1 MTPTELDLGAL
12 AMAAADAARPDF
24 EARGRE
30 IRLNAA
36 GKVMVRGDSE
46 ALSDLF
52 VELVDNAKKF
62 SLSWAELSVRR
73 ETDRVAIIATN
84 DTALPAGSVDPV
96 FDRFTRLS
104 NARDLP
110 GVGLGLARVKEIVA
124 LHNGRASAR
133 VADGVFTL
141 RINL

>member
-1 MTPTELDLGAL
+1 
-12 AMAAADAARPDF
+12 
-24 EARGRE
+24 
-30 IRLNAA
+30 
-36 GKVMVRGDSE
+36 MVRGDSE

-73 ETDRVAIIATN
+73 EADRVAIIATN
-84 DTALPAGSVDPV
+84 DTALPAGSVDQV